1 LGRSKEGDIHRRSRD
16 NVRRSVFD
24 LFRAR
29 AEAAGAEVRRVP
41 APAAAVELAAALLEG
56 ERVEDA
62 AGARA
67 VWCRGP
73 ILGGILDR
81 AARSLRV
88 PGLSFEVTRE
98 RAAESRVGLSEVE
111 WALAATGTVAQ
122 DATDPALRL
131 ASTLPEV
138 HVAFVRTAAIVADL
152 AVLLQAIDPRRA
164 RYLAFITGPSRT
176 ADIERVLTIGV
187 HGPRRLVVVCVDGAP
202 GPG

>member
-1 LGRSKEGDIHRRSRD
+1 M
-16 NVRRSVFD
+16 FD

-29 AEAAGAEVRRVP
+29 AEAAGTEVHRVP
-41 APAAAVELAAALLEG
+41 TPAAAVDLAAGVLER

-67 VWCRGP
+67 VWREGP
-73 ILGGILDR
+73 ILKGFLDR
-81 AARSLRV
+81 EALSRRV

-98 RAAESRVGLSEVE
+98 RAAESRVGLSEME
-111 WALAATGTVAQ
+111 WAVAATGTVAQ
-122 DATDPALRL
+122 DASEPAVRL
-131 ASTLPEV
+131 ASMLPET
-138 HVAFVRTAAIVADL
+138 HVAFLRTAAIVSDL
-152 AVLLQAIDPRRA
+152 EFLLQRVDPRRA

-202 GPG
+202 G